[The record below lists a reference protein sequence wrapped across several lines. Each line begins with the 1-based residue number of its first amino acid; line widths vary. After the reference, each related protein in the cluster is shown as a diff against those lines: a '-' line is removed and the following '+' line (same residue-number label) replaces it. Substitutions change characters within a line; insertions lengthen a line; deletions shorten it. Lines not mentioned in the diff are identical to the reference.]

1 MVHSFSSSILY
12 GLFQYVA
19 SKFPPKLVPGG
30 QERALVALV
39 ILNFEFRALT
49 ATLRGRAESRESGHQ
64 AEGGLL
70 QLLQPWVLIR
80 AEF

>member
-39 ILNFEFRALT
+39 ILNFAPRRTF
-49 ATLRGRAESRESGHQ
+49 RGRAEFRRGDDQPERP
-64 AEGGLL
+64 L
-70 QLLQPWVLIR
+70 QGLLQPWVLMLAKI
-80 AEF
+80 